1 MLSQRNMDKKCCKG
15 SEKSSKFYKGFRKI
29 RKAALPFLQGDI
41 IFLKERENSEGKEY
55 ADNVDPP
62 GIRRPDTGIKKK
74 RKVSRNC
81 SLVRTGSTAYDF
93 PADELG

>member
-55 ADNVDPP
+55 AENVDPP

-74 RKVSRNC
+74 RK
-81 SLVRTGSTAYDF
+81 GK
-93 PADELG
+93 E